1 MEGLV
6 LHPQHVGEH
15 GLSDAAKGQGTKETG
30 QLQKEAGRAEFM
42 VRIFCLF
49 IKSVF
54 AIRHFF
60 PSIFT
65 VNSVLVCR
73 LRRASPE
80 DVEFHNCQQELTF
93 DLSKQF
99 QFVER
104 VIGKNSSFNAAAF
117 VWLCSGYFI

>member
-15 GLSDAAKGQGTKETG
+15 GLSDAAKGQGTKEIG
-30 QLQKEAGRAEFM
+30 QLQKEARRAEFM

-49 IKSVF
+49 IKSIF
-54 AIRHFF
+54 ANKHFS
-60 PSIFT
+60 PSVFT
-65 VNSVLVCR
+65 VNR

-80 DVEFHNCQQELTF
+80 DIEFHNCQQELTA

-104 VIGKNSSFNAAAF
+104 VIGKNSSSNAAAF
-117 VWLCSGYFI
+117 AWLCSGYFV